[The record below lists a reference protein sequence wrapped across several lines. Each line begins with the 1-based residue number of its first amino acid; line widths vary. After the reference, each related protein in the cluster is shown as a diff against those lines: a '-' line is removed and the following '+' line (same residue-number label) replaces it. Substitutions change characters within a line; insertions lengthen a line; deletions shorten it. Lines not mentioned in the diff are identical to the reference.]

1 MISLTI
7 SLTKERNSYS
17 IKMNLLKVEQ
27 NMKKRKYNSN
37 YLMTFKEIKLLNY
50 NIKMAELTKENIS
63 FFIMMDLFNK
73 DVCLSPASIKNLFI
87 MTSQEIKFL
96 SV

>member
-1 MISLTI
+1 
-7 SLTKERNSYS
+7 
-17 IKMNLLKVEQ
+17 MNLLKVEQ
-27 NMKKRKYNSN
+27 NMKKGKYNSN

-73 DVCLSPASIKNLFI
+73 DVCLSPASMINLFI

>member
-1 MISLTI
+1 
-7 SLTKERNSYS
+7 
-17 IKMNLLKVEQ
+17 MNLLKVEQ
-27 NMKKRKYNSN
+27 NMKKGKYNSN

-50 NIKMAELTKENIS
+50 NMKMAKLTKENIYI
-63 FFIMMDLFNK
+63 FIVMDLFNK
-73 DVCLSPASIKNLFI
+73 DACMSPAFLTKVLI